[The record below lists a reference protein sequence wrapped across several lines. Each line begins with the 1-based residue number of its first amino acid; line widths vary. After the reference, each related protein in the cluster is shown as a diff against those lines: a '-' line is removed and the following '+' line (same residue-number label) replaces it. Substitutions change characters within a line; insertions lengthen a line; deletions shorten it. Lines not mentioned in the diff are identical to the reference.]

1 MLKFFFSRRKYLE
14 LVHLCNTT
22 SDQSSVETGK
32 LKIYPDTSH
41 IIPPSYI
48 PLCFVI
54 KNKKT
59 AFHKI

>member
-1 MLKFFFSRRKYLE
+1 MLKFFLIDANIE
-14 LVHLCNTT
+14 IVHLCNTT
-22 SDQSSVETGK
+22 SDQSFVETGK